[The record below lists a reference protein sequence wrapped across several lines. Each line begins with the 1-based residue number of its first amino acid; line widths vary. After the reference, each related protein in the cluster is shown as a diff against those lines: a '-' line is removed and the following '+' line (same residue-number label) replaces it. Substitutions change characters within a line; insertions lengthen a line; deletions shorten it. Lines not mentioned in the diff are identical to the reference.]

1 LLAQQVS
8 TTINGWRM
16 KYGSTWKRKKKEQF
30 FNCLKNLELLEEK
43 SSNWFVSCFLKLE
56 RNLRIIV
63 TYIFASLLHEI
74 LHTSRMAKG
83 FVKWKVGG
91 CDFFFSLLFLFN
103 NSYFY
108 WWQLV
113 G

>member
-1 LLAQQVS
+1 
-8 TTINGWRM
+8 
-16 KYGSTWKRKKKEQF
+16 
-30 FNCLKNLELLEEK
+30 LKNLELLEEK
-43 SSNWFVSCFLKLE
+43 SSNWFVSCFFKLE

-63 TYIFASLLHEI
+63 TYIFVGLLHEI
-74 LHTSRMAKG
+74 LHTSRMGKG

-91 CDFFFSLLFLFN
+91 RDFFFSLLFLFN

-108 WWQLV
+108 WWLLV